1 MTRNRLNGYAGI
13 AVGWQPTLMALCLWV
28 LSVPVSAAG
37 PTITISAEQW
47 ARVNSASDFMAIP
60 GLKSL
65 VDPEVEGK
73 SAGRQ
78 VLEIHYA
85 GGESGQ
91 LWAQQV
97 RNRLVGLGLESS
109 RIELMQ
115 GVSVADQLQISTRE
129 AR

>member
-1 MTRNRLNGYAGI
+1 LSGKTGI
-13 AVGWQPTLMALCLWV
+13 GVGQSTILAALCLWA
-28 LSVPVSAAG
+28 LSVPALAAG
-37 PTITISAEQW
+37 TSITVSAEQW
-47 ARVNSASDFMAIP
+47 ARVSSASDFMAIP

-65 VDPEVEGK
+65 VDPVTGDK
-73 SAGRQ
+73 KASRQ

-97 RNRLVGLGLESS
+97 RNRLVGLGLESN
-109 RIELMQ
+109 RIELVQ

-129 AR
+129 AK

>member
-1 MTRNRLNGYAGI
+1 MTGNRLNRQTGFAGGRWPI
-13 AVGWQPTLMALCLWV
+13 LVGLCLWV
-28 LSVPVSAAG
+28 LSVPVAAAG
-37 PTITISAEQW
+37 SSISISAEQW
-47 ARVNSASDFMAIP
+47 ARVSSASDFMAIP

-65 VDPEVEGK
+65 VDPVVGDK
-73 SAGRQ
+73 DASRQ

>member
-1 MTRNRLNGYAGI
+1 M
-13 AVGWQPTLMALCLWV
+13 LMALCLWA
-28 LSVPVSAAG
+28 LSVPVSAAA
-37 PTITISAEQW
+37 TSITISAEQW

-65 VDPEVEGK
+65 VDPVVDGK
-73 SAGRQ
+73 NAKRP

-115 GVSVADQLQISTRE
+115 GVSVADQLQISARE
-129 AR
+129 AQ